1 MARVRWVVG
10 PALVAVTAAGC
21 GMGGDGQAAG
31 TAAGNGRLVYDEF
44 VAPTSAWALESS
56 DAEVFSRVGCPE
68 TLTRSSADGTLT
80 PLLAESW
87 TRVSPTVWKFT
98 LRKDVKFQDG
108 TVMDAEAVAGALNHL
123 LQAKVPARSFNPKS
137 VSGVQAVD
145 AGTVQVT
152 TPAPDVLL
160 PLRLASPSTAI
171 LAPKAYG
178 GAQLNIQGTC
188 TGPFKVVKEVAGQSL
203 QVVRNDSYW
212 GGKPALAGAEVR
224 FVAAG
229 PTRVTQVRTGEAD
242 IAAVVPAV
250 SVAELQGDSNIKLE
264 KIATPRTAAVLLN
277 NSRAPFN
284 NPLVRKAVQRALDTS
299 AIAKSIYQG
308 VAIPA
313 AGPFAPTDP
322 WAPQGNQ
329 PIAQS
334 LDEAKNMLAQAGV
347 KPDSLTFTL
356 VAYNDRPEFAD
367 LAAVIQDQLAK
378 IGIKV
383 KIRTGSYASVEPDF
397 LAGTFDAA
405 LFSRGYQIDA
415 ADPLSYLRSDWSCK
429 GGFNIA
435 HYCDPQTDALID
447 KAAATEDAK
456 ARHQIEAQIAQ
467 KVQADAGGVF
477 LVHESLVTALR
488 SRVQGFKPDPRNLFV
503 LTKDLTVR

>member
-1 MARVRWVVG
+1 M
-10 PALVAVTAAGC
+10 
-21 GMGGDGQAAG
+21 
-31 TAAGNGRLVYDEF
+31 YDEF
-44 VAPTSAWALESS
+44 VAPASAWALESN
-56 DAEVFSRVGCPE
+56 DADVLSRVGCSE
-68 TLTRSSADGTLT
+68 TLTRNSDDGTLS
-80 PLLAESW
+80 PGLAESW
-87 TRVSPTVWKFT
+87 TQVSPNVWTFA
-98 LRKDVKFQDG
+98 LRKGVKFQDG
-108 TVMDAEAVAGALNHL
+108 TALDAEAVAGALNNL
-123 LQAKVPARSFNPKS
+123 LKAKVPARSFNPKLI
-137 VSGVQAVD
+137 SGVQAVD

-152 TPAPDVLL
+152 TQAPDVLL
-160 PLRLASPSTAI
+160 PLRTASPNTAI
-171 LAPKAYG
+171 LAAKAYG

-188 TGPFKVVKEVAGQSL
+188 TGPFKVVKEVSGESL

-242 IAAVVPAV
+242 IAAVIPAV
-250 SVAELQGDSNIKLE
+250 SVAALQGDSNVKLE
-264 KIATPRTAAVLLN
+264 KVASPRTSVILLN
-277 NSRAPFN
+277 NSQAPFN

-299 AIAKSIYQG
+299 ALAKSVYQG
-308 VAIPA
+308 VSVPA
-313 AGPFAPTDP
+313 AGPFAPADP
-322 WAPQGNQ
+322 WAPQGGQ
-329 PIAQS
+329 PIAQNV
-334 LDEAKNMLAQAGV
+334 DEAKNMLAQAGV

-367 LAAVIQDQLAK
+367 LAAVVQDQLAK
-378 IGIKV
+378 AGVKV
-383 KIRTGSYASVEPDF
+383 KIRTGSYASVEPDL

-405 LFSRGYQIDA
+405 LFSRGYLIDA

-429 GGFNIA
+429 GAFNIA

-447 KAAATEDAK
+447 KAAATEDAN

-477 LVHESLVTALR
+477 LVHETVVTAVR
-488 SRVQGFKPDPRNLFV
+488 SRVQGFKPDPRNLHV